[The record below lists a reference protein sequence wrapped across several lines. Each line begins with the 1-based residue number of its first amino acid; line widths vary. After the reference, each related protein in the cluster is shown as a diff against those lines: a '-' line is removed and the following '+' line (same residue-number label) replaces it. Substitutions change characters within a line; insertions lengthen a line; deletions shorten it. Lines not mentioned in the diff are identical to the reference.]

1 MDILAQNTHF
11 GQNLARKFPVESPAS
26 PRWVQVDFENDWKWL
41 EVGLG
46 MNKVDNYYWI
56 ADLGA
61 TKWTIQPKMLI
72 LSKISPGND
81 PGESPVNPVK
91 FWNSLKRLEMVCV

>member
-1 MDILAQNTHF
+1 
-11 GQNLARKFPVESPAS
+11 
-26 PRWVQVDFENDWKWL
+26 
-41 EVGLG
+41 

-56 ADLGA
+56 VDLGA

-91 FWNSLKRLEMVCV
+91 F

>member
-1 MDILAQNTHF
+1 MI
-11 GQNLARKFPVESPAS
+11 
-26 PRWVQVDFENDWKWL
+26 ENDWKL
-41 EVGLG
+41 VQV

-56 ADLGA
+56 VDLGA

-91 FWNSLKRLEMVCV
+91 F